1 MAEVIDG
8 KPNLTTMTEIDLE
21 KLNKKVRMQR
31 IVFQVAKEVFETT
44 KLDWKGTKEYLLIQI
59 VKMVEE
65 FLKSDK
71 INILNVQKDE
81 VLRRR
86 LVIMFN
92 MNKVIQHVFEAIKFE
107 NTESRTLEFD
117 PDKPIK
123 STGDMRSWHTKKPN
137 DYAKKSHINYAVHD
151 SRWEAYTVFELER
164 NSSVISWV
172 KNDHLG
178 FGIDYIYNGILHTYY
193 PDFLIRLKNGITLVL
208 EIKGIDSDQ
217 NRTKRSF
224 LSEWVD
230 AVTEDGRFGI
240 WTSDV
245 AFAQS
250 EVKPIIAKFAK
261 SDISA
266 KMNAKCPNCGKIA
279 NSRSEIDTLFGFR
292 NVGGII
298 RQQSWC
304 RDCRRLFSSDQP
316 MSKTSEGKIL
326 KNIVSSTKKGFFIG
340 TNKMELNQIYWFQYE
355 DSTYEIKR
363 NSKDEL
369 EISEVA

>member
-1 MAEVIDG
+1 
-8 KPNLTTMTEIDLE
+8 
-21 KLNKKVRMQR
+21 
-31 IVFQVAKEVFETT
+31 
-44 KLDWKGTKEYLLIQI
+44 
-59 VKMVEE
+59 MVEE

-81 VLRRR
+81 ELRRR

-92 MNKVIQHVFEAIKFE
+92 MSKVIQHVFEAIQFE

-123 STGDMRSWHTKKPN
+123 STGDMRPWHTKKPN

-193 PDFLIRLKNGITLVL
+193 PDFLICLKNGITLVL

-230 AVTEDGRFGI
+230 AVTEDGRFGV

-250 EVKPIIAKFAK
+250 EVKGIIRKHSESDKAKNV
-261 SDISA
+261 
-266 KMNAKCPNCGKIA
+266 NAKCPKCDKEATNREEVEK
-279 NSRSEIDTLFGFR
+279 LFGFR
-292 NVGGII
+292 NVDGII
-298 RQQSWC
+298 RPQSWC
-304 RDCRRLFSSDQP
+304 NDCR
-316 MSKTSEGKIL
+316 
-326 KNIVSSTKKGFFIG
+326 
-340 TNKMELNQIYWFQYE
+340 
-355 DSTYEIKR
+355 
-363 NSKDEL
+363 
-369 EISEVA
+369 